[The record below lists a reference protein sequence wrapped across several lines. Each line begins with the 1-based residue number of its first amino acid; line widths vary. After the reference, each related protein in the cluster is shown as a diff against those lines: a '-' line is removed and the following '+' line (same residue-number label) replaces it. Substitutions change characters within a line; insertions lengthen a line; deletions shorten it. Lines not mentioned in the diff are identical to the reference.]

1 MEPANQ
7 SITGVLTH
15 LDGEAFELAD
25 DAGNRRVFAIAIDLA
40 TEPGTLQDLHR
51 EGRRVL
57 VEYEE
62 ETPAGPIAH
71 HVTAAPPQARA

>member
-1 MEPANQ
+1 MEPVNQ
-7 SITGVLTH
+7 SMTGVLTR

-25 DAGNRRVFAIAIDLA
+25 DAGNRHVFAIAIDLA
-40 TEPGTLQDLHR
+40 AGDGTLHQLQR

-57 VEYEE
+57 VEYEV

-71 HVTAAPPQARA
+71 QVTPLPPQAGA

>member
-7 SITGVLTH
+7 SIAGVVTR
-15 LDGEAFELAD
+15 LDGETFELAD
-25 DAGNRRVFAIAIDLA
+25 DAGHRHVFAIAIDLSDDD
-40 TEPGTLQDLHR
+40 GTLQQLQR

-57 VEYEE
+57 VEYEI

-71 HVTAAPPQARA
+71 HVTPLPPAPAP